1 MRHWALELEP
11 ASFPNL
17 ANHCA
22 PPYALRLFSQRAV
35 SLSLLLRKPSRTA
48 HLNKPSQA
56 PLSDSIPS
64 PVTPISKRP
73 QSPDA
78 HRAGSELLSR
88 VPQSR
93 AGNLLS
99 CRSPS
104 KLCEPGLISG
114 EKRRGS
120 DMVLEQ

>member
-1 MRHWALELEP
+1 MRHWASELEP

-22 PPYALRLFSQRAV
+22 PPSALYLFSQRAA
-35 SLSLLLRKPSRTA
+35 SLYLLLRKPSRTA

-64 PVTPISKRP
+64 PVTPISKGP

-78 HRAGSELLSR
+78 HSEGSELLSL
-88 VPQSR
+88 VSPR
-93 AGNLLS
+93 AEQG
-99 CRSPS
+99 RQPTFM
-104 KLCEPGLISG
+104 K
-114 EKRRGS
+114 
-120 DMVLEQ
+120 VLKQAL